1 MGLAASHSRYLML
14 YARKSDIEYRGQL
27 INKRRLALSVQS
39 ERLAKLYADKMG
51 NRNLKVRIDGAD
63 QDFTIDN
70 LTLVNLKALYAANNG
85 AVDPGIAPAALE
97 EGLRNGSI
105 YLQYINNPE
114 RPDPPTGVV
123 DWRASTA
130 FNDRLFTE
138 DDEAASA
145 MFEYE
150 TSVLH
155 SEDRKLEVEL
165 KNIEIQHSAVQ
176 TEIDAV
182 KKVIDKNIEKSFKTF
197 G

>member
-14 YARKSDIEYRGQL
+14 FARKSDIEYRGQL
-27 INKRRLALSVQS
+27 INNRRLALATQS

-51 NRNLKVRIDGAD
+51 NRILNVRVDGTNQPLTTGNLS
-63 QDFTIDN
+63 
-70 LTLVNLKALYAANNG
+70 LVNLKALYAVNNG
-85 AVDPGIAPAALE
+85 PVPNGISPKALE

-105 YLQYINNPE
+105 YLKYINNPE
-114 RPDPPTGVV
+114 DPNPPTGVV

-130 FNDRLFTE
+130 LNDRLFTE
-138 DDEAASA
+138 DDEAATA

-150 TSVLH
+150 TAALH
-155 SEDRKLEVEL
+155 TEDRKLEVEL